1 MDKLIVSFYYFFHGI
16 LLFQVTI
23 FLYLYFATK
32 KKELL
37 FFGLF
42 LLLLGINFILNSI
55 ELYGLGDHKQFMYS
69 PVYNFVNTPL
79 VIVAN
84 ICYISFLNA
93 FYKGITKSKIFFS
106 ILSITRGV
114 LLGALILF
122 VVLYF
127 FGIISNLL
135 FNILHTTGIVV
146 GIWLAIII
154 YKNKLPFKKYMI
166 NAFVS
171 NLAGTFITVM
181 LLLLQNSTT
190 QHILVRQYPYIF
202 IQIGLLFEIFF
213 FMLAMLSKWIQIE
226 KEAAIIRVKSELAV
240 EKLRNQLSME
250 LHDSIGSEV
259 SGIALY
265 SHLTKT
271 QLESQDFTGVEK
283 SLTVMQHSSAQ
294 MVNRLNDMIWLMKAE
309 EHSVSELNMKLE
321 EYILNMAAAKNMQAR
336 FINNM
341 QSDHSLTF
349 EQRHNIYL
357 FCKEAINN
365 AVKYSEGSQIHFT
378 INQADKYIE
387 YIISDNGKG
396 FDVSQTA
403 AGNGL
408 KNMQQRTADIGADCS
423 IQSSPGKGC
432 TVALLIRQVSS

>member
-23 FLYLYFATK
+23 FLYLYVATK

-42 LLLLGINFILNSI
+42 LLLLGINFMLNSI
-55 ELYGLGDHKQFMYS
+55 ELYGLGNHKQFMYS
-69 PVYNFVNTPL
+69 PVYNLINTPL

-84 ICYISFLNA
+84 ICYICFLNA

-106 ILSITRGV
+106 ILRITRDA
-114 LLGALILF
+114 LWGALILF
-122 VVLYF
+122 LVLYF

-135 FNILHTTGIVV
+135 FNILHTIGIII
-146 GIWLAIII
+146 GIWLALII
-154 YKNKLPFKKYMI
+154 YRNKMPFKKYMI
-166 NAFVS
+166 NAFIS
-171 NLAGTFITVM
+171 NLAGTFMTVI

-202 IQIGLLFEIFF
+202 IQVGLLFEIFF

-226 KEAAIIRVKSELAV
+226 KEAAIIRIKSELMV
-240 EKLRNQLSME
+240 EKSRNQLSME
-250 LHDSIGSEV
+250 LHDSIGSEI
-259 SGIALY
+259 SGIAMY
-265 SHLTKT
+265 SHLTKR
-271 QLESQDFTGVEK
+271 QLQLQDFTGVEH

-294 MVNRLNDMIWLMKAE
+294 IVNKLNDMIWLMNPEKYTTA
-309 EHSVSELNMKLE
+309 ELNIKLE
-321 EYILNMAAAKNMQAR
+321 DYARNMAAAKNMHVL
-336 FINNM
+336 FTGNM
-341 QSDHSLTF
+341 KSDNTLTF

-365 AVKYSEGSQIHFT
+365 AIKYSEGSELQFT
-378 INQADKYIE
+378 INQTGEYIE
-387 YIISDNGKG
+387 YIIADNGKG
-396 FDVSQTA
+396 FDPDITK

-408 KNMQQRTADIGADCS
+408 KNMRQRAADIGADFS
-423 IQSSPGKGC
+423 IQSLPGKGC
-432 TVALLIRQVSS
+432 VVTLRIG